1 MPEDA
6 IIASGVREIIENAA
20 ARQRH
25 TIDGL
30 TTGQFMALP
39 EGYVVHSLEDLQ
51 DAPNRIVAAPKFR
64 DVGSLAAYLDR
75 FEREESVALSRPA
88 ENEIHVVIDH
98 PVDSDTPAWAKHTA
112 TFKAILTP
120 EYAAWCAI
128 DRKHMEQVAALEF
141 LEERAV
147 DLIEPGPADI
157 MDIIMNFDAL
167 KRVTFKQSTRL
178 HDGQRQFVYAEENEV
193 RGQIKLPEMIS
204 LRLLVYEGME
214 PDVIKVRIRYRI
226 DDGKLTF
233 AFLIDQRPKLEMTA
247 FERCEDALK
256 VARAKLLI
264 LRSY

>member
-1 MPEDA
+1 MPDD
-6 IIASGVREIIENAA
+6 IIASGVRDIIENAA

-25 TIDGL
+25 FVVDESNRH
-30 TTGQFMALP
+30 FMALP
-39 EGYVVHSLEDLQ
+39 EGYSVHSLEDFQ
-51 DAPNRIVAAPKFR
+51 SAPNKIVTAPKFR
-64 DVGSLAAYLDR
+64 DVASLAAYLAR
-75 FEREESVALSRPA
+75 FERAESVALSKPA
-88 ENEIHVVIDH
+88 ENEIRVIIDH
-98 PVDSDTPAWAKHTA
+98 HVDSDTPAWAKHTA
-112 TFKAILTP
+112 TFRACFTP
-120 EYAAWCAI
+120 EYQAWREI
-128 DRKHMEQVAALEF
+128 DRKHMGQVAALEF

-147 DLIEPGPADI
+147 DVVTPGPADI

-178 HDGQRQFVYAEENEV
+178 HSGERQFVYAEENEV
-193 RGQIKLPEMIS
+193 RGQINLPEMIS
-204 LRLLVYEGME
+204 LRLPVYEGME

-256 VARAKLLI
+256 VARADLLI